1 MRNIWFTIY
10 SSTKDDDKYIGLE
23 NYRTLL
29 ELLLIPAIQNKIN
42 RNKKAQK
49 IMLDFSP
56 HLEND
61 NVENFIKWHYNKK
74 PYEGI
79 INLDV
84 STKGVD
90 WNTMTDQERKDFLIE
105 KWKVLF
111 NNLSDDYFVVD
122 KYEVIKSL
130 EELKKEKWKHTSL
143 LFKKKLKYNKEIYS
157 IIMDVSVEKASL
169 ALVRESDEKWF
180 ILKEY
185 EPWKIMMNA
194 NFKNF
199 KLINEDTL
207 MLENKTIFLPPE
219 VFDLKEVLTEKK
231 L

>member
-1 MRNIWFTIY
+1 MKNIIFTAY
-10 SSTKDDDKYIGLE
+10 FSKLE
-23 NYRTLL
+23 NFVDLPDYNIVM
-29 ELLLIPAIQNKIN
+29 ELLMIINIQDKLN
-42 RNKKAQK
+42 REKKMRK
-49 IMLDFSP
+49 IMYCLSTN
-56 HLEND
+56 LEED
-61 NVENFIKWHYNKK
+61 NIENFHENYYKK
-74 PYEGI
+74 KVWQGI
-79 INLDV
+79 VNLDV
-84 STKGVD
+84 SAKYIN
-90 WNTMTDQERKDFLIE
+90 WNTLTDQKKKDFLIE

-122 KYEVIKSL
+122 KSEVLKSL
-130 EELKKEKWKHTSL
+130 EELKKEEWKHTSL

-157 IIMDVSVEKASL
+157 IIMDISVEKASL